1 MADSERTSKRNGDGC
16 MNYENTYEQ
25 EIDLK
30 ELLFTILYRWRPIVL
45 AAVIMGLLL
54 GGYKVVSGLR
64 AQQDEET
71 VKEVR
76 EQYEMDVTAYERN
89 LASSQWDIEK
99 AKQSLQNQQDYNDAS
114 VLMQIDPY
122 RKPRAA
128 ADILIKLDAAEWL
141 EYPEGLNM
149 DPTDSLVKL
158 YASNLVQRLDWSK
171 LEKKTGTD
179 AMYLKELVGVGSDYS
194 SNTITIDVVYSDEET
209 ADLILDEIL
218 AQLEQRKGEFS
229 SIAGSYTA
237 SVVNRSLSFIMD
249 TGLADRQKQNT
260 DRVFSFEKDLL
271 DREKALK
278 ELEEPEIPEEIS
290 KRKVA
295 MQGIK
300 YAVIGGIG
308 GVFLVAFYFCMIY
321 VLSGKLHTDDELKDR
336 FNIKILGVFAL
347 PVKKG
352 VLCGIDHWL
361 ERLEGKSVRPLE
373 EDVLDRIIINV
384 KNYAGETK
392 KLLFTGTISENLLK
406 ELADKLAPQ
415 LPEIQLMVCPDMNQN
430 ADTLRCLAECEAV
443 ILVEKRE
450 VSKCRLIQKE
460 KESIDALDKPI
471 LGCVII

>member
-1 MADSERTSKRNGDGC
+1 

-45 AAVIMGLLL
+45 AAVIVGLLL
-54 GGYKVVSGLR
+54 GGYKVVNGLR

-71 VKEVR
+71 VEEVR
-76 EQYEMDVTAYERN
+76 EQYEMDIAAYERN

-122 RKPRAA
+122 KKPRAA
-128 ADILIKLDAAEWL
+128 ADILIRLDSSEWL

-171 LEKKTGTD
+171 LEEKTGTETI
-179 AMYLKELVGVGSDYS
+179 YLKELVGVGSDYS

-218 AQLEQRKGEFS
+218 RQLDQRKGEFS
-229 SIAGSYTA
+229 SIAGNYTA

-260 DRVFSFEKDLL
+260 DRIFSYQKDLL

-278 ELEEPEIPEEIS
+278 DFAEPEIPEEIS

-300 YAVIGGIG
+300 YAIIGGVG
-308 GVFLVAFYFCMIY
+308 GVFLMAFYFCMIY
-321 VLSGKLHTDDELKDR
+321 VLSGKLHTDEELKER
-336 FNIKILGVFAL
+336 FGIKILGVFAL

-361 ERLEGKSVRPLE
+361 ERLEGKSVHATK
-373 EDVLDRIIINV
+373 EDVLDRIAINV
-384 KNYAGETK
+384 KNYAGDIK
-392 KLLFTGTISENLLK
+392 KVLFTGTIPEDMLK
-406 ELADKLAPQ
+406 ELADELAPQ
-415 LPEIQLMVCPDMNQN
+415 IPDIQLMVSPDMNQ
-430 ADTLRCLAECEAV
+430 ATDTLRRLAECEAV
-443 ILVEKRE
+443 ILVEERE
-450 VSKCRLIQKE
+450 ASKCRKIQKE
-460 KESIDALDKPI
+460 KESIDALKKPI
-471 LGCVII
+471 LGCVIF